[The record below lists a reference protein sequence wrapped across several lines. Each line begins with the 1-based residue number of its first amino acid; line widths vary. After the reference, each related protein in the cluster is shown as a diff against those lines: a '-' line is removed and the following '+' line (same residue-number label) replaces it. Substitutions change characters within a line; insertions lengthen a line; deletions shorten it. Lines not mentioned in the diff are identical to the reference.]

1 MEKSYYISPMRSNA
15 MIEETMTGTTIV
27 IEGKT
32 YAELSRAPR
41 GKRVIRRLSKEDGS
55 EQIRIYF

>member
-1 MEKSYYISPMRSNA
+1 MVKSYYISPMRANA

-27 IEGKT
+27 IDQKT

-41 GKRVIRRLSKEDGS
+41 GKRVVRRLVKEDGS
-55 EQIRIYF
+55 EQIRIYS